1 MQVTQYSDDKKITW
15 YKLLMRHIQVSDLAT
30 PTCLSGTVRALYL
43 LQLPILARKGN
54 HRRYGALAVPHP
66 KKHHALKQEM
76 LLP

>member
-54 HRRYGALAVPHP
+54 CSFAHEKCTNLFFYHYIAD
-66 KKHHALKQEM
+66 
-76 LLP
+76 